1 MKSEWGLSEL
11 VLVDMLE
18 LDIGAVVTEGRRG
31 SEAPDGVEA
40 VVWLVPD
47 VVDVDVTADEKES
60 DMLFILEKKEVTR
73 L

>member
-1 MKSEWGLSEL
+1 
-11 VLVDMLE
+11 MLE
-18 LDIGAVVTEGRRG
+18 LDVGAVVTEGRRS
-31 SEAPDGVEA
+31 SEAPKAEEA
-40 VVWLVPD
+40 VVWAVPD